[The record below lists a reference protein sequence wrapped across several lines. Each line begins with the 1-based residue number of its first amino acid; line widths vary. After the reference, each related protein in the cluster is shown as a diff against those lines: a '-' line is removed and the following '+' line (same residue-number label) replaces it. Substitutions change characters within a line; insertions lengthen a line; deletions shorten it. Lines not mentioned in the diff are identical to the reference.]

1 MKGLSNVAKYVMR
14 MVILVG
20 IMLAQFT
27 WSTAQQQSGTSGSP
41 TVSPEKR
48 ALISELLEVTEA
60 GKNTVDSFNSLL
72 DQNEK
77 QAPDVVWQ
85 SLTGIKEVQEL
96 SANQQESLRKKL
108 VDDSNRM
115 NKRMRDL
122 FLERIDF
129 ARLIDDLFY
138 GLYNRYFTEAE
149 LKDLIAFYRS
159 STGRKTIQV
168 GPKMFTE
175 LFASARGA
183 ITPNLIEIST
193 ILGNE
198 EADRVRKELQMKK
211 STRAAKPN
219 PTRRNRKN

>member
-1 MKGLSNVAKYVMR
+1 MSAKYVMR

-20 IMLAQFT
+20 IILAQFT
-27 WSTAQQQSGTSGSP
+27 WSTAQQQSGTSGSS

-60 GKNTVDSFNSLL
+60 GKNTVASFNSLL

-77 QAPDVVWQ
+77 QVPDVVWQ

-122 FLERIDF
+122 LVERIDL
-129 ARLIDDLFY
+129 ARLMEKLSYDLY
-138 GLYNRYFTEAE
+138 DRYFTEAE

-168 GPKMFTE
+168 GPNMFTE
-175 LFASARGA
+175 LFASAMET
-183 ITPNLIEIST
+183 ISPKLIEITT
-193 ILGNE
+193 ILANE

-211 STRAAKPN
+211 SIRPAKHN
-219 PTRRNRKN
+219 PPRRNRKM